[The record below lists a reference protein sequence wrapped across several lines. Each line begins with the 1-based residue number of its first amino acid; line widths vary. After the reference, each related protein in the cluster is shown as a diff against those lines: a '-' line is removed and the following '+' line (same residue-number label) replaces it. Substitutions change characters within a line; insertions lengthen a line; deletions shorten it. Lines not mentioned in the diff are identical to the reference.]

1 MLLSPPFVVILRH
14 TGIEK
19 DIFELAAK
27 SLAMILLIF
36 MVISQMMQSKRNIN
50 IMENL
55 NHIISSPLMI
65 SIVFSNPKKL
75 AIRIHF
81 QK

>member
-1 MLLSPPFVVILRH
+1 MLLSPPFVVILKH

-27 SLAMILLIF
+27 SLPMILPIF
-36 MVISQMMQSKRNIN
+36 MVISQMMQSKRNTK
-50 IMENL
+50 IMGNM
-55 NHIISSPLMI
+55 NHIINSPSMI

-75 AIRIHF
+75 AIMIHF
-81 QK
+81 QE